1 MTSII
6 KVDTLQTAAGGVPT
20 AADLGLNVTGSVLQV
35 QSSVMTSSTG
45 MASAAWIDTGLS
57 VAITPRSTSS
67 KFILAVSVTGSV
79 GYFSFGIRLV
89 RDGSAIT
96 QSLGNASGNKLQST
110 IAHNDY
116 NAGSGDTN
124 SSGGSNQYQMH
135 TLAGSFHD
143 TTSSTDTTTAITF
156 KVQANFYTGGAINRS
171 LEDSNNSSR
180 HRCTSS
186 LVVYEVEK

>member
-1 MTSII
+1 MSSIL

-20 AADLGLNVTGSVLQV
+20 AGDLGLNVSGSVLQV
-35 QSSVMTSSTG
+35 QSSVLTSSNG
-45 MASAAWIDTGLS
+45 MSSAAWIDTGLS
-57 VAITPRSTSS
+57 VAITPRSTNS
-67 KFILAVSVTGSV
+67 KFILAVSVTGSI

-96 QSLGNASGNKLQST
+96 QSLGNASGNKIQST
-110 IAHNDY
+110 MAHNDFT
-116 NAGSGDTN
+116 SGDTA
-124 SSGGSNQYQMH
+124 GTNQHQMH

-156 KVQANFYTGGAINRS
+156 KVQAHFYSGGAINRS
-171 LEDSNNSSR
+171 LDDSNSNSR